1 MLIKLKVAGADKAVW
16 INPEHVSGV
25 LASAGDVATVFL
37 VGGVEQ
43 RVEGHPDDI
52 VRLIESLASDQAPKT
67 TGSAGSQ
74 G

>member
-1 MLIKLKVAGADKAVW
+1 MAGADKAVW

-52 VRLIESLASDQAPKT
+52 VRLIESQASAPAPNT
-67 TGSAGSQ
+67 AGPS
-74 G
+74 

>member
-1 MLIKLKVAGADKAVW
+1 MLIKLKVAGAEKAVW

-25 LASAGDVATVFL
+25 LASAADIATIYL

-52 VRLIESLASDQAPKT
+52 AREIDDAQRSGAAADP
-67 TGSAGSQ
+67 GPRG
-74 G
+74 

>member
-43 RVEGHPDDI
+43 RVEGHADEI
-52 VRLIESLASDQAPKT
+52 VKLFEEASDQSS
-67 TGSAGSQ
+67 GSARP
-74 G
+74 